1 MKRMGFCIECREET
15 EYRIQNTVIKKSIR
29 GKEYEFEILQAVC
42 KKCGE
47 AVDVPGLMES
57 NALSVDRQYRNN
69 EGIVSV
75 EEISALID
83 AYNIGKAPL
92 SLALGFGEITVTR
105 YLQGQV
111 PSKEYSDIMVR
122 AMNHPE
128 FMIERLNTNKDK
140 IGMVAYKKALNAAEE
155 MAALLDF
162 SEKLIE
168 VISYIFKM
176 TDEISPLALQK
187 LLYFTQ
193 GIYLAVYNKPLYEE
207 DCRAWV
213 HGPVYE
219 PVYRMF
225 KSFKFNPIDD
235 SRFVLI
241 KNRYKELT
249 AEEKKIIELV
259 VNTFGRYS
267 GKVLENITHT
277 EAPWIEARKNCL
289 PGEHSNELISKA
301 SIKKYFDEVS
311 KEYEMDTVE
320 GIRKYISSKLG
331 EEL

>member
-1 MKRMGFCIECREET
+1 MAVNAQNDLKR
-15 EYRIQNTVIKKSIR
+15 EYRYVHL
-29 GKEYEFEILQAVC
+29 FLH
-42 KKCGE
+42 
-47 AVDVPGLMES
+47 S
-57 NALSVDRQYRNN
+57 N
-69 EGIVSV
+69 
-75 EEISALID
+75 
-83 AYNIGKAPL
+83 K
-92 SLALGFGEITVTR
+92 GFN
-105 YLQGQV
+105 L
-111 PSKEYSDIMVR
+111 
-122 AMNHPE
+122 
-128 FMIERLNTNKDK
+128 
-140 IGMVAYKKALNAAEE
+140 
-155 MAALLDF
+155 
-162 SEKLIE
+162 KLIRNLCDPE
-168 VISYIFKM
+168 NGFNV
-176 TDEISPLALQK
+176 DEHLFVTPH
-187 LLYFTQ
+187 
-193 GIYLAVYNKPLYEE
+193 KPLYEE